1 MYCTICT
8 HKQGA
13 EIVEDWVYSK
23 SLRGTAERYGV
34 GYRSLQRH
42 LDLCVASIMAEREE
56 AEYRAAFART
66 AQRLRLYFG
75 KVNRRRQRKSII
87 TKPVEFTW
95 SRRSWKRKPV
105 SEL

>member
-13 EIVEDWVYSK
+13 EIVEDWCYSK
-23 SLRGTAERYGV
+23 SLRVTAARYGV

-42 LDLCVASIMAEREE
+42 LDLCVASVMAEREE
-56 AEYRAAFART
+56 AEYRAAFAQT
-66 AQRLRLYFG
+66 AEWLRGYYRPIT
-75 KVNRRRQRKSII
+75 KKRQRKSII

-95 SRRSWKRKPV
+95 SRRSWKRKGS
-105 SEL
+105 SES